1 MQLNVSLHQTRVQ
14 KTRTPFHR
22 CSEKLMKWNLMVT
35 EICQS
40 EMISKIYGGFFRNIL
55 NPEKH
60 LRLYEISI
68 TELYYEIVNDF

>member
-1 MQLNVSLHQTRVQ
+1 
-14 KTRTPFHR
+14 
-22 CSEKLMKWNLMVT
+22 MVT

-55 NPEKH
+55 NPETH